1 LTDKAAKDITSLLDS
16 ERELWLD
23 AFIMELTQP
32 ITDEEILVAA
42 LRILAALAYDGTVGC
57 FFKREHKFNSPSAE
71 GAQAEVLVLIP
82 TLLKHLKQHDFY
94 VSPPVGN
101 VICAHAIYGSSLC
114 YSCPTDE
121 LTARYRELPSAF
133 TRP

>member
-16 ERELWLD
+16 ERELWFD

-57 FFKREHKFNSPSAE
+57 FLNAN
-71 GAQAEVLVLIP
+71 I
-82 TLLKHLKQHDFY
+82 
-94 VSPPVGN
+94 N
-101 VICAHAIYGSSLC
+101 
-114 YSCPTDE
+114 
-121 LTARYRELPSAF
+121 LTARLQKGHKLRCWS
-133 TRP
+133 